1 VFAKQFGK
9 YGQTH
14 LYLLPEISRSGAMT
28 GTVHSFVSMFEKMA
42 AAGFNKT
49 TKTCTRLPTSA
60 LGMIFIFPPFTIDNH
75 IFFHYNWFMD
85 AKRFPHSAKESKDFE
100 KLNGAVL
107 PKGLL
112 VAVGGNEDKEH
123 DLFVL
128 RKIVSLIKNCPL
140 LIEVITTA
148 SEMPEET
155 GKMYQRAFDKI
166 NNTTVQFMHICA
178 RKQAEDEQYIQRLKK
193 CHIIF
198 FTGGDQLRITSKLG
212 GTAFLK
218 AIVNKYYN
226 EYCIVAGTSAGAT
239 AMSQT
244 MIYDGESSEA
254 LVKGSVKVTA
264 GIGLIQ
270 NVVIDSHFIKRGRF
284 SRLMEIITS
293 NPGHIGIGL
302 GEDTGIIIRKGCLIE
317 AIGNGLVVV
326 FDGKH
331 IRYSNISS
339 INSGQAIA
347 VENMHIHTLVNG
359 YGYNLLNGKF
369 LMPLELQKLSTS

>member
-1 VFAKQFGK
+1 M
-9 YGQTH
+9 
-14 LYLLPEISRSGAMT
+14 IS
-28 GTVHSFVSMFEKMA
+28 
-42 AAGFNKT
+42 
-49 TKTCTRLPTSA
+49 
-60 LGMIFIFPPFTIDNH
+60 IFSTFTIDNH
-75 IFFHYNWFMD
+75 IFYHYNWFMD
-85 AKRFPHSAKESKDFE
+85 EKRIYYSAKENKDFE
-100 KLNGAVL
+100 KLSSAVV
-107 PKGLL
+107 PKGLV

-128 RKIVSLIKNCPL
+128 RRIVSLIKNRPIV
-140 LIEVITTA
+140 IEVITTA

-155 GKMYQRAFDKI
+155 SKMYQRALDKI
-166 NNTTVQFMHICA
+166 SNTTVQFMHIRA
-178 RKQAEDEQYIQRLKK
+178 REQAEDEQYIQRLKK
-193 CHIIF
+193 SHIIF
-198 FTGGDQLRITSKLG
+198 FTGGDQLRITSTLG
-212 GTAFLK
+212 GTEFLK
-218 AIVNKYYN
+218 TIVNKYYT
-226 EYCIVAGTSAGAT
+226 EDCIVAGTSAGAT
-239 AMSQT
+239 AMSQS
-244 MIYDGESSEA
+244 MIYEGESSEA

-317 AIGNGLVVV
+317 AIGNGLVVI

-339 INSGQAIA
+339 IDIGEAIA

-359 YGYNLLNGKF
+359 YGYDLLNGKF
-369 LMPLELQKLSTS
+369 LIPLELEKLSTS

>member
-1 VFAKQFGK
+1 MKENK
-9 YGQTH
+9 DT
-14 LYLLPEISRSGAMT
+14 EN
-28 GTVHSFVSMFEKMA
+28 
-42 AAGFNKT
+42 FN
-49 TKTCTRLPTSA
+49 SA
-60 LGMIFIFPPFTIDNH
+60 
-75 IFFHYNWFMD
+75 
-85 AKRFPHSAKESKDFE
+85 
-100 KLNGAVL
+100 VQ
-107 PKGLL
+107 PKGML

-123 DLFVL
+123 DLYVL
-128 RKIVSLIKNCPL
+128 RRMASLIKKRTV

-155 GKMYQRAFDKI
+155 GKMYQSAFDKI
-166 NNTTVQFMHICA
+166 SNISVQFMHI
-178 RKQAEDEQYIQRLKK
+178 RTREQAEDDQYIQRLNKS
-193 CHIIF
+193 HIIF
-198 FTGGDQLRITSKLG
+198 FAGGDQLRITSILG
-212 GTAFLK
+212 GTVFLK
-218 AIVNKYYN
+218 TIINKYYT
-226 EYCIVAGTSAGAT
+226 EDCIVAGTSAGAT

-254 LVKGSVKVTA
+254 LVKGSVRITA

-326 FDGKH
+326 FNGKH

-339 INSGQAIA
+339 IDTGEVIA
-347 VENMHIHTLVNG
+347 VENMHVHTLVNG
-359 YGYNLLNGKF
+359 YGYDLINEKF
-369 LMPLELQKLSTS
+369 LVPVELERLSTS